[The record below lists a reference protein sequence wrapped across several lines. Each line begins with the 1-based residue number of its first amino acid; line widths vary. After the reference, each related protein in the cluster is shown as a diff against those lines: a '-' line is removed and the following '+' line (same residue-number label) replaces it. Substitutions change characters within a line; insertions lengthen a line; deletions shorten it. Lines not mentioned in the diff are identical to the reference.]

1 MSVTVNYSIS
11 AADLNDLDDAGY
23 TKLRLWY
30 SNYPDGPWAYA
41 SVEADQTIAAALAA
55 DTDALA
61 YDFTFTY
68 TGGNAGQ
75 HFRIRP
81 YNGAAYADIND
92 SPPFPGGGGYTAAYI
107 RRVTGLLLGDLVV
120 GAADAGGDTDTC
132 ITSTLDVIKEPDD
145 HYNGKFFN
153 NLTSGDKTIVS
164 DWVQSTKTFT
174 LSPAITSIAADDGFE
189 ITGRWTPEE
198 YRVAINEAIKS
209 SYPVL
214 NRNIVHEG
222 YLTEEDVFSY
232 NVPGDIRTVSKV
244 EIGDISDSTTNNH
257 PWREI
262 PFKAF
267 KDGLTRKIEFKRNPP
282 YSEGQRPI
290 RIWGTGPLQQVY
302 EDSDLVEVDDHQVL
316 LLSYK
321 TAFHLYTL
329 KAAKAASTDRAYF
342 QEMAKFYLSLYNENA
357 KSAGSGRQP
366 RRNWSQTARWRVQG

>member
-1 MSVTVNYSIS
+1 MSITITYPIS
-11 AADLNDLDDAGY
+11 AAALGVLSDAGY
-23 TKLRLWY
+23 TTMRLWY

-41 SVEADQTIAAALAA
+41 SLEATATIAATIAA

-61 YDFTFTY
+61 YTFTFEHTA
-68 TGGNAGQ
+68 GNAGQ
-75 HFRIRP
+75 HFRVRP
-81 YNGAAYADIND
+81 WDGSQYADIND

-120 GAADAGGDTDTC
+120 GSADSGSTTSAV
-132 ITSTLDVIKEPDD
+132 TSTLDIIKEPDD

>member
-1 MSVTVNYSIS
+1 MAVTVNYSVN
-11 AADLNDLDDAGY
+11 AANLNAMDSAGY

-30 SNYPDGPWAYA
+30 SNCPDGPWAYA
-41 SVEADQTIAAALAA
+41 GVEADQTIAAALAA
-55 DTDALA
+55 DEDALA
-61 YDFTFTY
+61 YDFEFTY

-81 YNGAAYADIND
+81 YNGSSYADIND
-92 SPPFPGGGGYTAAYI
+92 SEPFPGGGGYTAAYI

-120 GAADAGGDTDTC
+120 GTAAAGGDTDTC
-132 ITSTLDVIKEPDD
+132 ITTTLDILKEPND
-145 HYNGKFFN
+145 HWNGKYFS
-153 NLTSGDKTIVS
+153 NLNSGAKTIIS
-164 DWVQSTKTFT
+164 DWVQSTGNLS
-174 LSPAITSIAADDGFE
+174 LSPAITAVATSDVFE
-189 ITGRWTPEE
+189 ITSRWTPEE

-209 SYPVL
+209 SYPIL
-214 NRNIVHEG
+214 NRSVVYEG
-222 YLTEEDVFSY
+222 YLTAENVFDY
-232 NVPGDIRTVSKV
+232 TVPGSIRTVSKV
-244 EIGDISDSTTNNH
+244 EIGDITDSETGNH

-262 PFKAF
+262 PYRAY

-282 YSEGQRPI
+282 WSEGSRPL
-290 RIWGTGPLQQVY
+290 RIWGTAPLQQVY
-302 EDSDLVEVDDHQVL
+302 DDSDLVEVDDHQVL

-342 QEMAKFYLSLYNENA
+342 QEMAKFYLSLYNENT